1 MTPMEI
7 ACDHFDRPLGLTDS
21 ADFVLCNAQAGEF
34 CNWLD
39 SSGDR
44 HPREQFHPERIA
56 DAAAMTQD
64 SPDPPSKEDFERA
77 VEETGL
83 V

>member
-7 ACDHFDRPLGLTDS
+7 ACRECGAQPRYWCEFALTNS
-21 ADFVLCNAQAGEF
+21 ENL
-34 CNWLD
+34 
-39 SSGDR
+39 
-44 HPREQFHPERIA
+44 FHPERIA
-56 DAAAMTQD
+56 DAAAMTQN

-77 VEETGL
+77 VEDTGL